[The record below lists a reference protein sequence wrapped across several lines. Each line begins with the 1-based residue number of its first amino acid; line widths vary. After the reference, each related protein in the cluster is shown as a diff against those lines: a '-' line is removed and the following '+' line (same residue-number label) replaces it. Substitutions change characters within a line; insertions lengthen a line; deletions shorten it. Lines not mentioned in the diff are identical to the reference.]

1 MESKEIKKF
10 QKEFDL
16 GTILTITTNR
26 LFTNMEDVYEILNY
40 LTGDTIYTHQIPRVI
55 PIAKTYVLSLYPEL
69 TGVGDTVEINSFDDV
84 KAFINEQK
92 KVFGDELPL
101 SPMGKTDG
109 YSYVD
114 PIEEVIDMTPEKVKK
129 VLVLKPTKKTK

>member
-1 MESKEIKKF
+1 MENKEINKI

-16 GTILTITTNR
+16 GAILNITTKR
-26 LFTNMEDVYEILNY
+26 LFTSMEDVYEVLNY
-40 LTGDTIYTHQIPRVI
+40 LTGDSIYTHQLPRVM
-55 PIAKTYVLSLYPEL
+55 PIAKAYVLSLHPEL
-69 TGVGDTVEINSFDDV
+69 TGVGDTVEINSFDDA

-92 KVFGDELPL
+92 KVFGNKLPL

-114 PIEEVIDMTPEKVKK
+114 PIEEAIDMTSEKINKK
-129 VLVLKPTKKTK
+129 VLNSSKTIK

>member
-1 MESKEIKKF
+1 MEKKEINKI

-16 GTILTITTNR
+16 GSILNITTKR
-26 LFTNMEDVYEILNY
+26 LFTSMEDVYEVLNY
-40 LTGDTIYTHQIPRVI
+40 LTGDSIYTHQLPRVM

-69 TGVGDTVEINSFDDV
+69 TGVGDTVEINSFDDA

-92 KVFGDELPL
+92 KVFGNKLPL
-101 SPMGKTDG
+101 SPMGKTDE

-114 PIEEVIDMTPEKVKK
+114 PIEEAIDMTSGKTNKK
-129 VLVLKPTKKTK
+129 VLKPSKNTK